1 MYKVRDAQ
9 FYFIF
14 FNFIRVKLWK
24 VYKLRYLIIISVLS
38 LIFAAGCEKD
48 QGNPEYVKSIKQ
60 WHENRISRLK
70 KENGWLNLVGLY
82 WLQEGKNTF
91 GSANDNDIIFP
102 QKAPDHIGT
111 FILNDGIVDVKI
123 NPAVKVFS
131 DSQIVTSMKMN
142 DDLSDSTSVLQWGS
156 LRWFIINRN
165 GKYGVRLRDL
175 DAPLVKEFKGI
186 DMYPIDEK
194 WRVEANFE
202 KYPAPKVIEIPNI
215 LGSVENDTVEGRL
228 LFKMNGEIYTLD
240 PVSEGNEFFIIFAD
254 ESNGEET
261 YGAGRFLY
269 TDKPDSLGM
278 TVLDFNK
285 AYNPP
290 CAFTRFATCPLPPKQ
305 NYLHLKV
312 TAGEK
317 KYGNH

>member
-1 MYKVRDAQ
+1 MRFVI
-9 FYFIF
+9 IF
-14 FNFIRVKLWK
+14 
-24 VYKLRYLIIISVLS
+24 SVLS
-38 LIFAAGCEKD
+38 LVFAEGCKNNEH
-48 QGNPEYVKSIKQ
+48 NPEYIKSIKQ
-60 WHENRISRLK
+60 WHENRIIRLK
-70 KENGWLNLVGLY
+70 ADNGWLNLVGLY
-82 WLQEGKNTF
+82 WLSEGTNSF
-91 GSANDNDIIFP
+91 GSAEDNDIVFP
-102 QKAPDHIGT
+102 DGAPPHIGT
-111 FILNDGIVDVKI
+111 FILRDSTVYVKI
-123 NPAVKVFS
+123 NPEVKVTS
-131 DSQIVTSMKMN
+131 GSQLVTGMKMN
-142 DDLSDSTSVLQWGS
+142 DDLSDSTTVLQAGS

-175 DAPLVKEFKGI
+175 NAPLVKEFEGI

-194 WRVEANFE
+194 WRVKAEFE
-202 KYPAPKVIEIPNI
+202 KYPSPKVIEIPNI
-215 LGSVENDTVEGRL
+215 LGSVEKDTVEGRL
-228 LFKMNGEIYTLD
+228 VFRLNGEMHTLD

-254 ESNGEET
+254 ETNGEET

-269 TDKPDSLGM
+269 SDKPDSLGM
-278 TVLDFNK
+278 VVLDFNK